1 MSAKSGWMRAE
12 YDAERKKGGR
22 TRKREKYLK
31 EKIRQKK
38 KSRVKRLRMMERR

>member
-1 MSAKSGWMRAE
+1 MLRE
-12 YDAERKKGGR
+12 KKGDR

-31 EKIRQKK
+31 EKMIRQKK